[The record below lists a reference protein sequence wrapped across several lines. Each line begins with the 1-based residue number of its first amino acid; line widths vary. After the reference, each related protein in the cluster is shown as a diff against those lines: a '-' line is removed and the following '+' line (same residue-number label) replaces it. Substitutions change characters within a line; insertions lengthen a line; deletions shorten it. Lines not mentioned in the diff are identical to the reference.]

1 MPLFLCFRGGAV
13 RFFVFLGLF
22 LTSCVFF
29 VGLCPFGNK
38 FLFIQKK
45 KKKKRLNHLNVAT
58 SDQKCCDIS
67 QSLNTGDLNCNIPK
81 IVFSFYYFTL

>member
-1 MPLFLCFRGGAV
+1 MWVISLCLSGVFLFGLMPLFLCFRGGAV
-13 RFFVFLGLF
+13 RFFVFLGSF

-45 KKKKRLNHLNVAT
+45 KKELA
-58 SDQKCCDIS
+58 
-67 QSLNTGDLNCNIPK
+67 
-81 IVFSFYYFTL
+81 

>member
-1 MPLFLCFRGGAV
+1 MWVIGLYLSGVFLFGLMPLFLCFRGGAV
-13 RFFVFLGLF
+13 RYSFFFGSF

-45 KKKKRLNHLNVAT
+45 KK
-58 SDQKCCDIS
+58 
-67 QSLNTGDLNCNIPK
+67 NIPTYLSL
-81 IVFSFYYFTL
+81 VGSMRFCTLLL